1 MERMPGPVLGFL
13 VALLLLAAA
22 ELTILV
28 RVAGLIGVLPTLL
41 LLAAVGLL
49 GVRLIRHQ
57 GLGTLLRAQAALQAG
72 QPPVRELFDGACI
85 LASGVLLVLPG
96 FLSDILACVLLLPPV
111 RRLLYNALARRA
123 RVTTGPRHGERGPRP
138 GGRPTAVIE
147 GQYEEIEP
155 VPDRRDERRGEP

>member
-1 MERMPGPVLGFL
+1 MPGPVLGFL

-41 LLAAVGLL
+41 AAGR
-49 GVRLIRHQ
+49 GRAARRPPRPPPGAGHAAA
-57 GLGTLLRAQAALQAG
+57 AQAALQAG

-85 LASGVLLVLPG
+85 LAAGVLLVLPG

>member
-1 MERMPGPVLGFL
+1 
-13 VALLLLAAA
+13 LLA
-22 ELTILV
+22 
-28 RVAGLIGVLPTLL
+28 
-41 LLAAVGLL
+41 
-49 GVRLIRHQ
+49 
-57 GLGTLLRAQAALQAG
+57 
-72 QPPVRELFDGACI
+72 
-85 LASGVLLVLPG
+85 LPG

>member
-1 MERMPGPVLGFL
+1 MDRMRGPVLGFL
-13 VALLLLAAA
+13 VVLLLLAAA

-41 LLAAVGLL
+41 LLVAVGLL

-57 GLGTLLRAQAALQAG
+57 GLGTLLRAQAALRAG

-123 RVTTGPRHGERGPRP
+123 RVTPGPRCGERGPRP
-138 GGRPTAVIE
+138 AGRPPAGTEA
-147 GQYEEIEP
+147 
-155 VPDRRDERRGEP
+155 